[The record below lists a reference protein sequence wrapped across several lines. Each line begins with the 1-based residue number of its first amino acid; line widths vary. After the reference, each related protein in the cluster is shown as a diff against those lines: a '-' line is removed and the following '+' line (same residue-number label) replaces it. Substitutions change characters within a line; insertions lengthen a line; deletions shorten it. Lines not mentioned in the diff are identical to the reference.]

1 MEKLHLSSLVQIFYE
16 KNIRL
21 FYKQRGYKESNVKNG
36 LQVKQLA
43 KQPQTLKTLMQKILV
58 AL

>member
-21 FYKQRGYKESNVKNG
+21 FYKQPGYKESNVKNG

-43 KQPQTLKTLMQKILV
+43 KQPQTLKTLIQKILV